1 MAESLVGKLL
11 VATPALLDPNFARTV
26 VLICDQNEYGVL
38 GLILN
43 RPFRVEVATYAP
55 EWGPLASPP
64 ARVFEGGPVR
74 REAALAIGRLR
85 EEAPAAAG
93 WTPVAGELGLI
104 DLDGSP
110 ADFWGD
116 LVGLRVFS
124 GYAGWSLGQ
133 LEDEIAEQAWF
144 VLDAAPADP
153 FDPEPTD
160 LWEQV
165 LRRQG
170 GDFSTFATGPGD
182 SSSG

>member
-1 MAESLVGKLL
+1 MAESFVGKLL
-11 VATPALLDPNFARTV
+11 VASPALLDPNFARAV
-26 VLICDQNEYGVL
+26 VLICDENEDGVM

-64 ARVFEGGPVR
+64 PRVFEGGPVH
-74 REAALAIGRLR
+74 REVALAIGRMR
-85 EEAPAAAG
+85 EEAPVTG
-93 WTPVAGELGLI
+93 WTPVTDVLGI
-104 DLDGSP
+104 VDLDGNP

-116 LVGLRVFS
+116 IVGLRVFS
-124 GYAGWSLGQ
+124 GYAGWSVGQ
-133 LEDEIAEQAWF
+133 LEAEIAEQAWF
-144 VLDAAPADP
+144 VVDAAPADP

-182 SSSG
+182 SSSS